1 MFSFLKNLFKK
12 PEGKHFQFIICD
24 DNEEAELNKWYRLER
39 WKSVNYLKMNTKWS
53 RDWKKFASEVP
64 VSGVTQGNRQSD
76 FLIMGDQPDFKI
88 FLERERDNP
97 VDLNAIKVM
106 GSATVE
112 NEKIIHQLGYIP
124 KEVSEQLANEKE
136 IDATPHSVYIP
147 YADKPNQYGL
157 RINVLVRSASY
168 KKKKMKS

>member
-1 MFSFLKNLFKK
+1 MFLFVKIYLRG
-12 PEGKHFQFIICD
+12 PEGKNFKFLVSD
-24 DNEEAELNKWYRLER
+24 DNKVSELNTWYRLEK
-39 WKSVNYLKMNTKWS
+39 WKSVNYLKMNTNWS

-64 VSGVTQGNRQSD
+64 VAGVTQGNRQSD

-97 VDLNAIKVM
+97 IDPNAIKVM

-112 NEKIIHQLGYIP
+112 NEKMIHQLGYIP
-124 KEVSEQLANEKE
+124 KEISEQLANEKE
-136 IDATPHSVYIP
+136 FDATPHSVYIP

-168 KKKKMKS
+168 KKKN